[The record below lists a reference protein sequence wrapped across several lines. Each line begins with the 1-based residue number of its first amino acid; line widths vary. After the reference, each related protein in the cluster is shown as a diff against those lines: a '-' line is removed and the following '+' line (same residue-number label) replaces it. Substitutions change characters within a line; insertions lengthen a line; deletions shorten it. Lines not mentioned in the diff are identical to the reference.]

1 MHLANA
7 TEYSSEMQEAYNRA
21 YENWIIF
28 ETPIDNATLYDT
40 MPNPELR
47 DILLRFA
54 DYLWLDTDSIQNSFG
69 DLFSDEGSYANR
81 ANFATALSKILWGDL
96 YDWGNPYYK
105 NHLEALKAAGIITVI
120 ENPEER
126 PEIKGYV
133 LIMLKSV
140 AENYSKDT
148 DCEDKLVKKIC
159 SEPNTTAYKSC
170 PEICRP
176 NGILTNKITKTVEFN
191 TNEVSKKVVF
201 NGTYTALKDSTIKR
215 FSLEHNDIDQKNC
228 YKNISFNDII
238 FKLYINWE
246 VVGSTLNPNDNGMV
260 LNSCQFFWAL
270 NLNEPINLKK
280 WDSIQIK
287 LEWELDS
294 DAFWNNNKEY
304 DFSIKLSFYDTDR
317 EDAIWVS
324 EYLAPIKIID
334 TSKKCE
340 PMKNPNIYHTIKNDT
355 ITLGWDDI
363 KWDNMEISIYDPVN
377 DIYKSLGTAKMSDK
391 NFTYKIKWDWEQNF
405 KFSNGCSEYYYKVTT
420 KCDWMKYASIS
431 HTVKND
437 TITFNWN
444 AIEWDTVEISIFD
457 PIKETYKKL
466 ETIKMNNEEFSY
478 KIKWEWEQNFK
489 FSNGCDNYYYKV
501 NVSLNDKDSVKLDW
515 NLVNN
520 IKKTVEFKSY
530 EVSKKVVFS
539 GIYTA
544 LNDTTINYYWI
555 ETKYDESK
563 GNNYI
568 NERCKKNTTD
578 MTFYVYIDWKMIDR
592 TPQTNSCSLA
602 QGAWFGKRIDEI
614 TLKKWETKNIKVEIE
629 MSWSVKEEDIYNFEL
644 SLNNVDKNNRDFEKW
659 KVKADF
665 NIKIL
670 NNDKDS
676 VNLNIEKEK
685 NQNNKGITTVK
696 KSDWDPSDILSN
708 WYTRELNDAYQFA
721 HENWITTTKNIGKA
735 KMNSPLTRIAMA
747 KMLSNYA
754 INILWKQPDTS
765 KWIIKFN
772 DVTNK
777 QNSDYGN
784 AVTIAYQLWI
794 MWQNM
799 KNNNF
804 RPNDEV
810 TRAEFATALS
820 RMLYNTEDWK
830 WNAKY
835 YDPHI
840 AKLYDEWIITYTN
853 PKTEEKRWYVMIMLM
868 RTAE

>member
-1 MHLANA
+1 MKNKKLLVWLGLLLTSSIIIPFQVNA
-7 TEYSSEMQEAYNRA
+7 TDFWTISIA
-21 YENWIIF
+21 
-28 ETPIDNATLYDT
+28 
-40 MPNPELR
+40 NP
-47 DILLRFA
+47 
-54 DYLWLDTDSIQNSFG
+54 
-69 DLFSDEGSYANR
+69 
-81 ANFATALSKILWGDL
+81 
-96 YDWGNPYYK
+96 
-105 NHLEALKAAGIITVI
+105 
-120 ENPEER
+120 ENPEEWFTIMDR
-126 PEIKGYV
+126 NLWATSNNITSTDSYWYKYQRWNNYWFINWCFTDKSRGCSDSITNSAKGVGDKEQYQYRNWFTWDNEYNNKWYYESTFYKV
-133 LIMLKSV
+133 NSSPRYHRG
-140 AENYSKDT
+140 EWNYHDWLWWWLNDNPDNNWWDKQNNSKDRQWPCP
-148 DCEDKLVKKIC
+148 DGYHIPSDGEWWLLVKYWK
-159 SEPNTTAYKSC
+159 NTYWTD
-170 PEICRP
+170 I
-176 NGILTNKITKTVEFN
+176 TNYGDNYF
-191 TNEVSKKVVF
+191 
-201 NGTYTALKDSTIKR
+201 YDDSANFR
-215 FSLEHNDIDQKNC
+215 E
-228 YKNISFNDII
+228 Y
-238 FKLYINWE
+238 FKLPYAGYRGYGDAILYQQWTRGKYRSSSPYATPE
-246 VVGSTLNPNDNGMV
+246 
-260 LNSCQFFWAL
+260 
-270 NLNEPINLKK
+270 EYEY
-280 WDSIQIK
+280 WDSQ
-287 LEWELDS
+287 EWLSS
-294 DAFWNNNKEY
+294 DISEYARYFWIDINFVWNGGY
-304 DFSIKLSFYDTDR
+304 DNRHNWFPIRCFKNTYEPEFSIDT
-317 EDAIWVS
+317 I
-324 EYLAPIKIID
+324 
-334 TSKKCE
+334 KCE

-391 NFTYKIKWDWEQNF
+391 NFTYKIKWDLEQNF

-457 PIKETYKKL
+457 PIKETYKKIG
-466 ETIKMNNEEFSY
+466 TTKMNNEEFSY

-501 NVSLNDKDSVKLDW
+501 NVSLNDKDSAKLDW

-530 EVSKKVVFS
+530 EVSKKIVFS

-614 TLKKWETKNIKVEIE
+614 TLKKWETKSIKVEIE
-629 MSWSVKEEDIYNFEL
+629 MSWSVKEEDIYNFKL
-644 SLNNVDKNNRDFEKW
+644 SLNNVDKNSRNFDKW

-676 VNLNIEKEK
+676 VNSNTENEK

-784 AVTIAYQLWI
+784 AVTLAYQLWI